1 MTVKLNINSFSH
13 WIANVSKTYK
23 WTPTQERKRSWCL
36 EFLAL
41 LKSPRFLSLM
51 PIFHFVFPENASSR
65 ARWEKQLHQVVG
77 CFDMFSMFLFSS
89 TVALSSSPLGQLWL
103 CFGTCS
109 CKWAIQLKL
118 GMGTSF
124 SPTKAVFN
132 LIMVL
137 ERKMTLFAYLLT
149 KNFGFIS
156 FSRYNCR
163 CFLYERAEP
172 HHPVNCLKQLLAC
185 LEITSRTVV
194 SKYFC
199 KSIIKSFL
207 QFRSIFDVFIV
218 PYNFVVLFLTP
229 TRQW

>member
-1 MTVKLNINSFSH
+1 
-13 WIANVSKTYK
+13 
-23 WTPTQERKRSWCL
+23 
-36 EFLAL
+36 
-41 LKSPRFLSLM
+41 M

-65 ARWEKQLHQVVG
+65 ARWEKQLNQVVG

-109 CKWAIQLKL
+109 CKWATQLKL
-118 GMGTSF
+118 GMGTLY

-132 LIMVL
+132 LKLTWKTWIMIL
-137 ERKMTLFAYLLT
+137 EKKMTLFAYLLT

-163 CFLYERAEP
+163 CFSCERAEP

-185 LEITSRTVV
+185 LEITSRTV
-194 SKYFC
+194 
-199 KSIIKSFL
+199 L
-207 QFRSIFDVFIV
+207 
-218 PYNFVVLFLTP
+218 
-229 TRQW
+229 